1 MDKRNNIQEQLEELQ
16 QQIDDLEVGHSQKAN
31 LMGLVEDI
39 ELELSTGSSVDAK
52 QAGLLD
58 RLDDM
63 VSQFEAEHPTLAGIL
78 NDIMV
83 KLASIGV

>member
-1 MDKRNNIQEQLEELQ
+1 MDKRNIHEQLEDLQ

-31 LMGLVEDI
+31 LMGLLEDI
-39 ELELSTGSSVDAK
+39 ELELSTGSSVDAE
-52 QAGLLD
+52 QAGLVR
-58 RLDDM
+58 RLEDM
-63 VSQFEAEHPTLAGIL
+63 VSHFEAEHPTMAGIL